1 MVYMAEF
8 ECAIFLQTFLS
19 INTGTYFWTKFNIF
33 HDPNAVWNRTCSLQ
47 DGFAGKTVCVRS
59 KGKMLQPAQNVK

>member
-33 HDPNAVWNRTCSLQ
+33 HDPNAVWNRTCRLY
-47 DGFAGKTVCVRS
+47 DWGCRRGVARGDPGVPVTP
-59 KGKMLQPAQNVK
+59 LW